1 MKLLVVF
8 AVCVTAANAVPG
20 GYGSSSYS
28 SPLIINRRLVSPSPP
43 KSYEKP
49 IEVKAE
55 IPSYAEYPEALKK
68 LIPILKLRL
77 ENDNKG
83 TYDLESISGDGSKI
97 TEQGSLKDLG
107 DKEGPVTVSRGSYSF
122 VGDDGKTYKVDWTA
136 DENGFQA
143 KGDHLPTPPPIPAEI
158 LKSLEENKVQVSSY
172 DDSSYSSPNIF
183 RVSSHSYSPTI
194 VKKIKTVSQPVSIR
208 IKSGAY

>member
-1 MKLLVVF
+1 MKLFVVF
-8 AVCVTAANAVPG
+8 AVCVAAANAVP
-20 GYGSSSYS
+20 YGSASYS
-28 SPLIINRRLVSPSPP
+28 APLIRRVVTSPP
-43 KSYEKP
+43 SKSYGEP

-55 IPSYAEYPEALKK
+55 IPSYAAYPEALKK
-68 LIPILKLRL
+68 MIPILKLRL

-83 TYDLESISGDGSKI
+83 TYNLETVSGDGSKI

-122 VGDDGKTYKVDWTA
+122 VGDDGKTYTVDWTA

-158 LKSLEENKVQVSSY
+158 LKSLKENKVQVSSY
-172 DDSSYSSPNIF
+172 DDSSYSSPTIF
-183 RVSSHSYSPTI
+183 KVSSDSYSPTI
-194 VKKIKTVSQPVSIR
+194 VKSIKTTEPVSIR
-208 IKSGAY
+208 IKSGSY